1 MEIPVIHEYSDE
13 LNVNECRICFE
24 TNCEEELISPC
35 NCCGSY
41 KYVHQTCL
49 NKWRQENINNERYRK
64 CEVCKRDFKI
74 LNDYKPET
82 LIYTIDRTMFC
93 KLPIYLFIIYFLGG
107 VIWAMDLSDSY
118 LSINIISLGYPDKD
132 FKSTITDY
140 NNMDFNGFAAF
151 YYSGF
156 GVFSFSMIYFLL
168 HILMIFG
175 NVNRKY
181 RYYKIFFPFA
191 IFYLLGSLNIYISYL
206 SYIIFNNPSSFI
218 ITIFAS
224 SINNYTNI
232 YRLINKHNKI
242 IKDLNNEIKN
252 QVILSL
258 EDTER
263 ITVSNE
269 TITTLGEI
277 TIDNEHNIHIED
289 NEFFDD
295 QYNSDDSDD
304 SNDSNDSSDSS
315 DSSDSD
321 DSTDLFNVIPVFD
334 D

>member
-1 MEIPVIHEYSDE
+1 MEIPIIHEYSDE

-24 TNCEEELISPC
+24 TNFEEELISPC

-107 VIWAMDLSDSY
+107 IIW
-118 LSINIISLGYPDKD
+118 SIDFFNDYQSTNVISLGYPDKD
-132 FKSTITDY
+132 FKSDITDY
-140 NNMDFNGFAAF
+140 NNMDFNGFAAV

-156 GVFSFSMIYFLL
+156 GVFSFSMIYFFL
-168 HILMIFG
+168 HILMIFS
-175 NVNRKY
+175 NVNRRN
-181 RYYKIFFPFA
+181 RYYKMFFPFA
-191 IFYLLGSLNIYISYL
+191 IFYLVGSLNIYISYL
-206 SYIIFNNPSSFI
+206 SYIIFNNQSSFI
-218 ITIFAS
+218 ITIGVS
-224 SINNYTNI
+224 SVNNYTNI

-263 ITVSNE
+263 RT
-269 TITTLGEI
+269 
-277 TIDNEHNIHIED
+277 
-289 NEFFDD
+289 FF
-295 QYNSDDSDD
+295 
-304 SNDSNDSSDSS
+304 
-315 DSSDSD
+315 
-321 DSTDLFNVIPVFD
+321 
-334 D
+334 